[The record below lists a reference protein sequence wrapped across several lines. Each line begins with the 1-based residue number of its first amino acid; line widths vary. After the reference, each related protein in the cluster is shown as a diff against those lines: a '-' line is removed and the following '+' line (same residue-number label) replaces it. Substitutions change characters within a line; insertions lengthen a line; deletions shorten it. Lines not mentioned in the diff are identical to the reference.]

1 MPNTTSSTL
10 TPQAL
15 IIYARPF
22 PWTKPAL
29 GLVGYEDEPAISF
42 VDDIV
47 KKIMAESNP
56 WKWNAVKVPRIL
68 TQPYQQDYPTNISQ
82 NTLGWLQSGV
92 IVDVNNNTQPIPRAP
107 MTVVKNLLP
116 TSDCD
121 VPMKACWIAN
131 SMALTGLWP
140 GTGILY
146 QDPLIANGGGPGNN
160 PFTAITDPNGNIQV
174 VTTYGVT
181 GNVTPTWPA
190 AGAQAGTTTTDGT
203 VVWTVQDPNGVAFRL
218 SKIATNNS
226 QVWAIHL
233 VYQTKPPNITSL
245 SQTVSPIPDDLNY
258 LVKQG
263 FLAHCW
269 KHADSSKFPQEY
281 KQWLEDIQ
289 TAMGS
294 SDREAEE
301 FGFSPAQPI
310 QGGGWSEGGY
320 GYAGWPGWTSGG
332 G

>member
-1 MPNTTSSTL
+1 MPNSVTSDL
-10 TPQAL
+10 TPQL
-15 IIYARPF
+15 LVNYARLY
-22 PWTKPAL
+22 PWTKPAV
-29 GLVGYEDEPAISF
+29 GLAGYADQPACSF

-56 WKWNAVKVPRIL
+56 WKWNAVKVPRLL
-68 TQPYQQDYPTNISQ
+68 TQPYQQDYPTSISQ

-92 IVDVNNNTQPIPRAP
+92 ISDINNPSLPMPRAP

-121 VPMKACWIAN
+121 IPLKACWIPN
-131 SMALTGLWP
+131 SLALTGQWP
-140 GTGILY
+140 GPGTTY
-146 QDPLIANGGGPGNN
+146 TNPLNSEGGGPGTN
-160 PFTAITDPNGNIQV
+160 PLTAITDTNGNIQV

-181 GNVTPTWPA
+181 GTQPPTWPA
-190 AGAQAGTTTTDGT
+190 AGAQAGVPTPDGS
-203 VVWTVQDPNGVAFRL
+203 VVWTVQDPNGIAFRL
-218 SKIATNNS
+218 NKLATFNS

-233 VYQTKPPNITSL
+233 VYQNKPPNITALKQSI
-245 SQTVSPIPDDLNY
+245 SPIPGDLDY
-258 LVKQG
+258 LVRQG

-269 KHADSSKFPQEY
+269 KQADSSKFPVEY
-281 KQWLEDIQ
+281 KQWMDDIQ
-289 TAMGS
+289 LAMGS

-310 QGGGWSEGGY
+310 QGGGYQEGGY
-320 GYAGWPGWTSGG
+320 GYGGWPGWTSGG